1 MHSSCCLDPR
11 PAAPALIRWSLGLL
25 MLTSGVSKLM
35 NLGGFVNGYLQPAF
49 EQTFLP
55 SWLTAGYGYALPP
68 VEALLGLLLLLGVCR
83 TCVLLLN
90 GLTLLSLAFGQIL
103 LKNHGTV
110 ANIFLYLL
118 MTAAALWMSGED
130 RWGLGGCGCRR
141 RTDAE
146 A

>member
-1 MHSSCCLDPR
+1 MHATCCLDPR

-25 MLTSGVSKLM
+25 MLTSGVSKLT

-55 SWLTAGYGYALPP
+55 GWLTAGYGYALPP
-68 VEALLGLLLLLGVCR
+68 IEAALGLLLLLGVCR

-103 LKNHGTV
+103 LKNHVTV

-118 MTAAALWMSGED
+118 MTAAALWMSAED
-130 RWGLGGCGCRR
+130 RWVLGGCGCRR
-141 RTDAE
+141 RTAAE
-146 A
+146 L